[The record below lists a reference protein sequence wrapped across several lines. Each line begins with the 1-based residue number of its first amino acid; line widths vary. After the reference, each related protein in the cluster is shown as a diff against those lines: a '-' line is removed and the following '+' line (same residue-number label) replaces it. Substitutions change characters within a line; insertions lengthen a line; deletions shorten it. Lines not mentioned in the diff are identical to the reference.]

1 MCLARLRKS
10 SCLAGL
16 FYHSFPLST
25 LNWYYP
31 FANQSLI
38 TFYIFESQV
47 KKNAEIKRFLLPLLK
62 LFVFLPD
69 LCYSFKKTG
78 DSLWINL

>member
-1 MCLARLRKS
+1 MNS
-10 SCLAGL
+10 GIL
-16 FYHSFPLST
+16 FSNENRFIF
-25 LNWYYP
+25 

-62 LFVFLPD
+62 LFVFYLIYVIV
-69 LCYSFKKTG
+69 LKKQEIHYG
-78 DSLWINL
+78 